1 MKNIL
6 RLAPVV
12 GVKWYDFNRQC
23 ILACVIQLIVNN
35 VVLVV
40 TRHSIGQENVFKIV
54 EPSQHVTRHLTM
66 HQRLKRTNPFDVT

>member
-54 EPSQHVTRHLTM
+54 
-66 HQRLKRTNPFDVT
+66 